1 MKVAP
6 VAALSLGVKLTD
18 MSDDESIN
26 IEIDEN
32 PTTIQPSNTFMD
44 LVVHTV
50 TKEVLYMKSQGAPFD
65 FLSSIFG
72 NEKALNMFEAII
84 EKKSNDILSVLTHQ
98 QK

>member
-32 PTTIQPSNTFMD
+32 PTTIQPSNTFID
-44 LVVHTV
+44 LVVHTT
-50 TKEVLYMKSQGAPFD
+50 TKEVVYIKSQGAPFD
-65 FLSSIFG
+65 FLTSIFG
-72 NEKALNMFEAII
+72 NEKALHLFEAIL

>member
-32 PTTIQPSNTFMD
+32 PTTIQPS
-44 LVVHTV
+44 
-50 TKEVLYMKSQGAPFD
+50 
-65 FLSSIFG
+65 
-72 NEKALNMFEAII
+72 
-84 EKKSNDILSVLTHQ
+84 
-98 QK
+98 